1 VIRKRGHARVSL
13 HRLKEEG
20 NMRGLAVLTALALA
34 LSAAPAAA
42 DTVPS
47 LPEPTGR
54 QPVGSTSVY
63 LKDTS
68 RPDPWVPSVPYRELM
83 VSLFYPATSSDGPGT
98 QYVTPAESAALL
110 AKSGIAGPP
119 DLFAMTRTNSVRDAR
134 PAGRPHSLPLIV
146 LSPGYTRPRA
156 TLTALA
162 EDLASHGDVVA
173 LVGHTYENVATSFPD
188 GRLVGCASCDVHDHE
203 GFDEKQML
211 SRAADVSFVLDEL
224 TGPHPKWHGADLIDR
239 SRIGMAGHSVGGAS
253 AIAAMAGDSRIK
265 AGMNID
271 GATPVPLT
279 APGLSRP
286 FMFVSHQLDPATRCA
301 PLRPDWERDW
311 AQLTGWKRSVE
322 VAGTVHSS
330 FTDVGLFADQF
341 GVDIGAITT
350 AERTQAI
357 TRAYVNAFFD
367 QHLCGKPSSLLDAP
381 SSHYPEM
388 AFCH

>member
-1 VIRKRGHARVSL
+1 
-13 HRLKEEG
+13 
-20 NMRGLAVLTALALA
+20 MRGLAVLTALALA

-146 LSPGYTRPRA
+146 L
-156 TLTALA
+156 
-162 EDLASHGDVVA
+162 
-173 LVGHTYENVATSFPD
+173 VATSFPD

-341 GVDIGAITT
+341 GVDIGAIPT